1 MGRKP
6 DPELEWRPS
15 RRLRPYVIV
24 FVVSLILALLVSLP
38 LVPLFALYVVVS
50 SLAGA
55 LGDGIGLL
63 WLLWLHLQW
72 IVFLTY
78 ALLAGE
84 WGLLIRSLPEWLD
97 WLRSVGLL

>member
-15 RRLRPYVIV
+15 RRLRSSVIV
-24 FVVSLILALLVSLP
+24 LIVSLILAVLIVLP

-55 LGDGIGLL
+55 LGHGIGLL
-63 WLLWLHLQW
+63 VLLWLHLQW

-78 ALLAGE
+78 AFLAGE
-84 WGLLIRSLPEWLD
+84 WGQLIRWLPEWFD